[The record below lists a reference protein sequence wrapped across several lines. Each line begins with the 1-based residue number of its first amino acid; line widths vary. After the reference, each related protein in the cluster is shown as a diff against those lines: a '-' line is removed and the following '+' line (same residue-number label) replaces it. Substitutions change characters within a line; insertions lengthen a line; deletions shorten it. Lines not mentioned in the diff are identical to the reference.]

1 MIWNILRIFLL
12 VFATALPALAQNG
25 REFITQDSKTGAV
38 LNAKPSNFTPGQLE
52 VSAVAVTTPQY
63 QAVTFSAAGST
74 ASNTSTSF
82 HIAYLT
88 ANAGSGTYT
97 ATFPIP
103 DASRAA
109 GDMET
114 IHLHFAAS
122 TNPTIEI
129 HDNTAGGTLI
139 FTWTG
144 DGTVTDILAEC
155 RFNGAAWYLH
165 DAHFI
170 Q

>member
-1 MIWNILRIFLL
+1 MAWNILRIFLL
-12 VFATALPALAQNG
+12 VFVTALSAFAQNG

-38 LNAKPSNFTPGQLE
+38 QNVKPSNFTPGQLQ
-52 VSAVAVTTPQY
+52 VNAIAVTTPQY
-63 QAVTFSAAGST
+63 QTITFSSAGST
-74 ASNTSTSF
+74 SSNTSTSF
-82 HIAYLT
+82 HITYIT
-88 ANAGSGTYT
+88 ANAGAGTYT

-103 DASRAA
+103 DANRAA
-109 GDMET
+109 GDAE
-114 IHLHFAAS
+114 IVHIHFAAS

-129 HDNTAGGTLI
+129 HDNTAGGTLL

-144 DGTVTDILAEC
+144 DGTVTDIYVDC
-155 RFNGAAWYLH
+155 RFNGSAWYLN